1 MTMETQEAYVVS
13 SDMNEVEGGS
23 CFFKRGRRAKA
34 EAMRALQLRNNA
46 LVAELDDMKDEIKR
60 VDHNRCDMS
69 HSLWLTER
77 ALAEARFHS
86 ASHASRVI
94 AVTAERDAA
103 LAQVDLWRGRAIE
116 WQVQR
121 DTYRDDARHWRHRA
135 ARRPMR
141 GLIGPVPRE
150 TVVGGV

>member
-1 MTMETQEAYVVS
+1 MTMETQEAYIVP

-46 LVAELDDMKDEIKR
+46 LVAELDDMIDEIKR
-60 VDHNRCDMS
+60 VDHNLCDMS
-69 HSLWLTER
+69 RRRWLIATELG
-77 ALAEARFHS
+77 ASQAAA

-135 ARRPMR
+135 AHRPLR
-141 GLIGPVPRE
+141 GRIGPVPRE